1 MQMDGLVGLFGGPLT
16 YILAFLFVL
25 SIVVFF
31 HELGHFLVARWC
43 GVTVKAFSIGF
54 GREIAGFDDKHG
66 TRWKL
71 CWIPLGG
78 YVKFMDDEGPAS
90 TPSRGAIEAMTPQER
105 AGAFHAKP
113 LWQRAAV
120 VAAGPA
126 ANFLLALV
134 IFTLWFWGYGVRM
147 TEARVDAVLPDGPA
161 ARAGVLPG
169 DRILAIE
176 GRPIDSF
183 EQLQKVVM
191 TNVGRSLAFDIERQ
205 GALVK
210 LQIAPEVRPYIDE
223 MGDKTTRV
231 VIGISHVPTEQ
242 TIRFHN
248 PGLLEAAG
256 LAVDRT
262 AFIVT
267 SSLGYLSDVI
277 VGRQS
282 GDQLG
287 GPIRIADVA
296 GRVAGQGWE
305 NLIHLTAFISVS
317 IGLINLFPIPLLDGG
332 HLLFYAIEAVR
343 RKPLDERTQEMGF
356 RLGLAVVLGLFI
368 FVTINDLPILKRWLI
383 GPV

>member
-1 MQMDGLVGLFGGPLT
+1 MDGLVGLFGGPLT

-242 TIRFHN
+242 TIRFHD

>member
-1 MQMDGLVGLFGGPLT
+1 MDGLVGLFGGPLT

-90 TPSRGAIEAMTPQER
+90 TPSRDAIEAMTPQER

-210 LQIAPEVRPYIDE
+210 LQIAPEVRPYLDE

-248 PGLLEAAG
+248 PGLFEAAG

-356 RLGLAVVLGLFI
+356 RLGLALVLGLFI